1 MNLIKHSLSFSI
13 ATLLS
18 RVLGYVRDALI
29 AYHFGVSPVTD
40 AFFVAF
46 RLPNTF
52 RRLFGE
58 GGFNA
63 AFVPIFAKRLK
74 EGTEKPFLNS
84 VFSYYTLF
92 NLLVTL
98 LGVLTAEWVVRLIA
112 PGITGKGYYELA
124 VFMARFLFSYLFFV
138 GLSALFMAVLN
149 TRGVF
154 FVPAFAQGVFNLSMS
169 LAIALFAQ
177 KLGYMALVLG
187 VVFGGLFQL
196 LFHLPWVLSRG
207 LLPELTLSKDRDLS
221 LLLRRLFPA
230 VLGFGVA
237 QLSFFIDTFL
247 ASFLALGA
255 ISYLYYANRIF
266 QLPLGALS
274 VGIANSLLSVLS
286 GGSDPRGNI
295 TLAFRFITLLAL
307 PATGGLVVLSFQIV
321 DLLYGRGRFS
331 QEDVNIAGK
340 VLAVYSL
347 GLVFFSL
354 QKVLASVF
362 FAKGDTRTPV
372 LSSLFAV
379 LSEGLL
385 AFLFAFLLKLGV
397 VGLALGT
404 SSSSLT
410 GFLFLLYF
418 WRERNIDLPLYAY
431 SLLKGAAG
439 TALMCLFLIFT
450 RPKSYEL
457 LYAIPFAV
465 LLYWFFLLLVREPL
479 AYLPLSLFKSL
490 VKKLINSGSSP

>member
-1 MNLIKHSLSFSI
+1 
-13 ATLLS
+13 
-18 RVLGYVRDALI
+18 
-29 AYHFGVSPVTD
+29 
-40 AFFVAF
+40 
-46 RLPNTF
+46 
-52 RRLFGE
+52 
-58 GGFNA
+58 
-63 AFVPIFAKRLK
+63 
-74 EGTEKPFLNS
+74 
-84 VFSYYTLF
+84 
-92 NLLVTL
+92 
-98 LGVLTAEWVVRLIA
+98 
-112 PGITGKGYYELA
+112 
-124 VFMARFLFSYLFFV
+124 
-138 GLSALFMAVLN
+138 
-149 TRGVF
+149 
-154 FVPAFAQGVFNLSMS
+154 
-169 LAIALFAQ
+169 
-177 KLGYMALVLG
+177 
-187 VVFGGLFQL
+187 
-196 LFHLPWVLSRG
+196 
-207 LLPELTLSKDRDLS
+207 
-221 LLLRRLFPA
+221 
-230 VLGFGVA
+230 
-237 QLSFFIDTFL
+237 
-247 ASFLALGA
+247 
-255 ISYLYYANRIF
+255 
-266 QLPLGALS
+266 
-274 VGIANSLLSVLS
+274 
-286 GGSDPRGNI
+286 
-295 TLAFRFITLLAL
+295 
-307 PATGGLVVLSFQIV
+307 
-321 DLLYGRGRFS
+321 
-331 QEDVNIAGK
+331 IAGK

>member
-1 MNLIKHSLSFSI
+1 MSLIKHSLSFSV
-13 ATLLS
+13 ATFLS
-18 RVLGYVRDALI
+18 RVLGYLRDALI
-29 AYHFGVSPVTD
+29 AYYFGVSHITD

-63 AFVPIFAKRLK
+63 AFVPIFARRLK
-74 EGTEKPFLNS
+74 EGTQESFLNS
-84 VFSYYTLF
+84 TFTYYTLF

-98 LGVLTAEWVVRLIA
+98 SGIILAEWVIKLIA
-112 PGITGKGYYELA
+112 PGIANKEYFELA

-149 TRGVF
+149 TKGVF
-154 FVPAFAQGVFNLSMS
+154 FVPAFAQAVFNAVMALCV
-169 LAIALFAQ
+169 ALFAHSA
-177 KLGYMALVLG
+177 GYVALVIG
-187 VVFGGLFQL
+187 VVFGGICQL
-196 LFHLPWVLSRG
+196 LFHLPWAFSRK
-207 LLPELTLSKDRDLS
+207 LIPKPTLERDRDLT
-221 LLLRRLFPA
+221 LLLKRLVPA

-247 ASFLALGA
+247 ASFLTMGA

-274 VGIANSLLSVLS
+274 VGMANSLLSVLS
-286 GGSDPRGNI
+286 GGSDPKGNI

-307 PATGGLVVLSFQIV
+307 PATGGLVVLSYQIV

-331 QEDVNIAGK
+331 QEDVAIASK

-347 GLVFFSL
+347 GLVLFSL

-362 FAKGDTRTPV
+362 FANGDTKTPV

-379 LSEGLL
+379 LSEALL
-385 AFLFAFLLKLGV
+385 AFVFAFVFGFGV
-397 VGLALGT
+397 VGLAFGT
-404 SSSSLT
+404 ASSSLT

-418 WRERNIDLPLYAY
+418 WKERKIDLKAY
-431 SLLKGAAG
+431 LLSLLKGMVG
-439 TALMCLFLIFT
+439 TLLMCGVLIVLKPDT
-450 RPKSYEL
+450 PQIV
-457 LYAIPFAV
+457 YAIPLGALV
-465 LLYWFFLLLVREPL
+465 YWFTLIALKEPL
-479 AYLPLSLFKSL
+479 AYLPLNFFKGF
-490 VKKLINSGSSP
+490 VKKRANP